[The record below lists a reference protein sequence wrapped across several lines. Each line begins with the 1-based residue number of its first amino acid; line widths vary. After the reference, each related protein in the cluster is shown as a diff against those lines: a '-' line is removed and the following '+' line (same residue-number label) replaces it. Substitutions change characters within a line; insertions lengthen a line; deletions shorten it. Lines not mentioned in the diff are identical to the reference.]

1 MAINKNIPNILT
13 LSRLLLVPVFI
24 VFIFMHSIEAR
35 IIFLILFIY
44 ASITDFLDGYLARKY
59 DLKSNFGRVF
69 DPIADKALVLVIF
82 VVILVK
88 NFEYS
93 IYISVPILIMILRE
107 LLISGIREALAGDNI
122 KIVSSGLGKYKTAV
136 QMVCLG
142 CLILAGKENLFLVI
156 TQWLGISL
164 TYLATIL
171 SVLSAVYYIKQVYK
185 KLLI

>member
-24 VFIFMHSIEAR
+24 VFIFLHSIEAR

-82 VVILVK
+82 VFILVK

-93 IYISVPILIMILRE
+93 IYISVPMD
-107 LLISGIREALAGDNI
+107 GIASEDW
-122 KIVSSGLGKYKTAV
+122 
-136 QMVCLG
+136 MF
-142 CLILAGKENLFLVI
+142 LFPKWTVWNQH
-156 TQWLGISL
+156 T
-164 TYLATIL
+164 
-171 SVLSAVYYIKQVYK
+171 SVRH
-185 KLLI
+185 